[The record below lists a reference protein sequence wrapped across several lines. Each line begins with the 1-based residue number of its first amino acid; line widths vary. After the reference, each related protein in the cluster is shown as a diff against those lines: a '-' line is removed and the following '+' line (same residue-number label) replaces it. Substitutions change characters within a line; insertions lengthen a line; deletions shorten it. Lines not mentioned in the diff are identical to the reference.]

1 MPARI
6 RNGTTE
12 NPSGVISRP
21 AMTGT
26 TRGWMKPHVL
36 LWRMAS
42 TMIARPLAERA
53 APTMSRLGGFGS
65 AGADFMRFRRSRIT
79 ATMKTSPTNTRRHV
93 HVVVTQP
100 PITGPA
106 AIAAAAT
113 PPTIP

>member
-1 MPARI
+1 
-6 RNGTTE
+6 
-12 NPSGVISRP
+12 
-21 AMTGT
+21 MTGT
-26 TRGWMKPHVL
+26 TRGTMKPHVL

-65 AGADFMRFRRSRIT
+65 AGADFMRFRVSRMT

-93 HVVVTQP
+93 NVVVTQP